1 MKTAVQDVTSIVRDW
16 TPEERNL
23 ALGIIIGD
31 TFAENGEQL
40 FSVTDENELSL
51 ALIQP
56 FRFRVEPSNLD
67 ESTPYGREMLRRIAT
82 LDDAIPLEEF
92 MEELKKKEKESVFSP
107 RTIET
112 QISDNSG
119 RWFDINAARKWDEE
133 LVLNPDGTRI
143 SKATGI
149 AWKHETLCLTRCGT
163 FVMHYQD
170 LHDYPTDRYEVY
182 GQEQAMQWL
191 ADNGHDVSIQQ
202 LEEAKQI
209 RRLEI

>member
-92 MEELKKKEKESVFSP
+92 MEELKKK
-107 RTIET
+107 
-112 QISDNSG
+112 
-119 RWFDINAARKWDEE
+119 RKR
-133 LVLNPDGTRI
+133 V
-143 SKATGI
+143 
-149 AWKHETLCLTRCGT
+149 CL
-163 FVMHYQD
+163 
-170 LHDYPTDRYEVY
+170 L
-182 GQEQAMQWL
+182 A
-191 ADNGHDVSIQQ
+191 ADNRDPNLGQQ
-202 LEEAKQI
+202 RPLV
-209 RRLEI
+209 RH